1 MSDSYKE
8 ADYENT
14 IIELFQNMGYQ
25 HVYGPNV
32 ERDYKD
38 SLYETE
44 LEDSIRRIN
53 PDMPG
58 NAIQEALFKLRNFEN
73 ADLVQKNALFMSY
86 IQNGIEVRY
95 LQNGEERSDLVYL
108 VDYKNPDNNSFVIAN
123 QWTFIENSEKRPDVL
138 LFLNGMPI
146 VLMEL
151 KSPSREETDA
161 SEAYRQIR
169 NYMHE
174 IPSMFIYNCIC
185 VISDPERDEID
196 AARLQQRRQELFCM
210 RPILQHDMLALGHV
224 AADGERRCNIA
235 AELRFLSCNHRT
247 VAVKVACVRLVIVK
261 ASADAV
267 EDGRNF

>member
-146 VLMEL
+146 VLME
-151 KSPSREETDA
+151 
-161 SEAYRQIR
+161 
-169 NYMHE
+169 
-174 IPSMFIYNCIC
+174 
-185 VISDPERDEID
+185 
-196 AARLQQRRQELFCM
+196 
-210 RPILQHDMLALGHV
+210 
-224 AADGERRCNIA
+224 
-235 AELRFLSCNHRT
+235 
-247 VAVKVACVRLVIVK
+247 
-261 ASADAV
+261 
-267 EDGRNF
+267 